1 MPQDRYDQYSPSR
14 NSRYDE
20 QGYNA
25 RGRRQIR
32 GPQGPIRTSGGGLN
46 ELYALQ
52 NRNIPAFESRGGVP
66 SARDFGTLLN
76 TLGVNLNSGGTVIP
90 GRPMAP
96 TQFRQAMQEG
106 ATPASQTLAGTGA
119 GYGAGMNIGQTA
131 AQTALGIPQR
141 PTPEQNRARLQA
153 ETGARQL
160 LQTATDPSRLEIGP
174 DSTRGPGAVG
184 LRSIYGTGS
193 AQPLRPGEARN
204 PTIDGRPYA
213 EVMQGLVGSQARRGI
228 VRPGG
233 KFQPSSPMSAKD
245 EESLRRRA
253 PRLPTR

>member
-14 NSRYDE
+14 NARYDE
-20 QGYNA
+20 QGYNR
-25 RGRRQIR
+25 RGQRQIR
-32 GPQGPIRTSGGGLN
+32 GPQGPARTSGGGLN

-106 ATPASQTLAGTGA
+106 ATPASQTMSSSPGFNAGRS
-119 GYGAGMNIGQTA
+119 IGQAA

-141 PTPEQNRARLQA
+141 PTPEQNRQRLEA
-153 ETGARQL
+153 ETGARKL
-160 LQTATDPSRLEIGP
+160 LQSTIDPTILERGLGP
-174 DSTRGPGAVG
+174 TGAPGSVG
-184 LRSIYGTGS
+184 IRSIYGTGS
-193 AQPLRPGEARN
+193 ATKLAPGEARN

-213 EVMQGLVGSQARRGI
+213 EVMQGLVNSQARRGI

-233 KFQPSSPMSAKD
+233 KFQPSAPMSSKD

-253 PRLPTR
+253 PRLPI